1 MSSVTVSLAGIG
13 SAALKGISLQVQNG
27 CLTVARHPLPLAGD
41 PEA

>member
-13 SAALKGISLQVQNG
+13 TAALKGISLQVQNG
-27 CLTVARHPLPLAGD
+27 CLTVARQPLPLAGD